1 MTASAQPIIFVGGG
15 SLAIEAAAYL
25 CARGEESRLAGIVDP
40 GGGRAAD
47 FASLLERP
55 IPVVSQIEQIDIAAH
70 DLLVCFGD
78 PQLRWHK
85 WRELTAQGAKFA
97 SIIHPTAEICK
108 TARIGIGT
116 IIGPF
121 AFVAPFAV
129 VNDNA
134 VLNVRATVGHDA
146 FVGHSAVLSPHAD
159 INGYGLAGEGA
170 FLGAAA
176 VISPSA
182 RLGHFAKLSAGSVLN
197 KVAGDGDLMH
207 GNPASGRKMFRVP
220 VDVPSG

>member
-1 MTASAQPIIFVGGG
+1 MTDDARPVIFIGGG

-25 CARGEESRLAGIVDP
+25 LARGEESRLAYIVDAV
-40 GGGRAAD
+40 GGRAAD
-47 FASLLERP
+47 FASLLGRP
-55 IPVVSQIEQIDIAAH
+55 VPVVSEIGEVDIAGH
-70 DLLVCFGD
+70 ELLICFGD

-85 WRELTAQGAKFA
+85 WRELQLPGARFA
-97 SIIHPTAEICK
+97 TIVHPTAEICK
-108 TARIGIGT
+108 NARIGSGAIV
-116 IIGPF
+116 GPF

-129 VNDNA
+129 VGENA

-146 FVGHSAVLSPHAD
+146 TVGHSAVLSPHAD
-159 INGYGLAGEGA
+159 INGYGVAGEGA

-182 RLGHFAKLSAGSVLN
+182 KLGHFAKLSAGSVLN

-207 GNPASGRKMFRVP
+207 GNPANGRKMFRVP
-220 VDVPSG
+220 ADLQAG

>member
-1 MTASAQPIIFVGGG
+1 MTHGARPVIFIGGG

-25 CARGEESRLAGIVDP
+25 LARGEEDRLACIVDA

-47 FASLLERP
+47 FASLLGRP
-55 IPVVSQIEQIDIAAH
+55 IPVVSEIGKADVAGH
-70 DLLVCFGD
+70 NLLICFGD

-85 WRELTAQGAKFA
+85 WRELQLLGAEFA
-97 SIIHPTAEICK
+97 TIVHPAAEICK
-108 TARIGIGT
+108 TARIGSGV

-121 AFVAPFAV
+121 AFVAPFAIV
-129 VNDNA
+129 GDNV

-146 FVGHSAVLSPHAD
+146 MVGHSAVLSPHAD
-159 INGYGLAGEGA
+159 INGYGVVGEGA
-170 FLGAAA
+170 FLGAAG

-182 RLGHFAKLSAGSVLN
+182 KLGHFAKLSAGSVLN

-207 GNPASGRKMFRVP
+207 GNPANGRKMFRVP
-220 VDVPSG
+220 ADVQAG